1 MSVNV
6 QYLGHA
12 SFRLQSDYS
21 SVVIDPFFTGNP
33 YACCTVDDF
42 IALDAMLLTHGHFDH
57 IKDAVTIAK
66 ATECEVICSSQM
78 ADYLK
83 TQGVGADALK
93 VIEPWE
99 TQNFLFGRVTAVP
112 AVHSSQI
119 HAEDGSKLADDS
131 PRGYVIEMNGHKIY
145 HAGDTML
152 FDDMKKLRE
161 MTIDIALLPIGGTY
175 TMNADEAAQAAE
187 MIAPREVV
195 PMHYNT
201 FPNIA
206 ADPQIFA
213 RKVPSGIAVVVLQS
227 SEKETL

>member
-33 YACCTVDDF
+33 YACCTADDF

-83 TQGVGADALK
+83 TQGVSADALK

-161 MTIDIALLPIGGTY
+161 NAVMYDIDELFLGDDY
-175 TMNADEAAQAAE
+175 
-187 MIAPREVV
+187 
-195 PMHYNT
+195 
-201 FPNIA
+201 
-206 ADPQIFA
+206 
-213 RKVPSGIAVVVLQS
+213 QS
-227 SEKETL
+227 TERGKK